1 MRKTLDRAFPPNFQ
15 KVVDYIQQEKG
26 VDVKLGGT
34 TVYLGMTLKRI
45 FVDYRYNLEKNGL
58 YALLHEVGH
67 ALQPETNTG
76 ANFYKS
82 IDDDKQPKKFGM
94 YQFLNEVDAWD
105 RGYQLA
111 EELGIEINDTEW
123 NKEKEEA
130 LLTYFV

>member
-1 MRKTLDRAFPPNFQ
+1 MKRTLDRPFPPNFQ
-15 KVVDYIQQEKG
+15 KVVDYIKQEKD

-34 TVYLGMTLKRI
+34 TVYLGMGLKRI

-67 ALQPETNTG
+67 ALQPQTNTG

-82 IDDDKQPKKFGM
+82 IDDDRQPRKFAM
-94 YQFLNEVDAWD
+94 YQFFNEVDAWE

-111 EELGIEINDTEW
+111 EQLGIEIDDKQW
-123 NKEKEEA
+123 VKERDEA

>member
-1 MRKTLDRAFPPNFQ
+1 MKRTLNRPFPPNFQ
-15 KVVDYIQQEKG
+15 KVVDYIKQEKG

-34 TVYLGMTLKRI
+34 TVYLGMSLKRI

-82 IDDDKQPKKFGM
+82 IDDDKQPKRFAM
-94 YQFLNEVDAWD
+94 YQFMNEVDAWE

-111 EELGIEINDTEW
+111 QQLGIDIDDRRF
-123 NKEKEEA
+123 NKEKDDA
-130 LLTYFV
+130 LMTYFV